1 MNMKKIKTKLLDKA
15 KSGEKD
21 KNKEKGSLLENRNF
35 SALLSLAIALV
46 IWTYVTT
53 VVDPNQNRTIKDVPV
68 DFNYGNE
75 VYTAKELD
83 IVNNPEAKVT
93 VHLQGDGANINNIHQ
108 EDLIV
113 YPDYSLLTGPGE
125 VDLPLQVR
133 FVDSR
138 KGRDV
143 EVVTN
148 DKVNIVFD
156 AVEEKTFD
164 IIPVVEED
172 DQLSVADG
180 YVLHSMT
187 CVPNKV
193 TVRGPKTEI
202 DRIARV
208 VAVLRTSGADMESS
222 LQELSD
228 SKIAT
233 AKLEAWD
240 ENDKPVQLTY
250 SVMDNTLADVNINIY
265 RTMELPLVVNFI
277 NVTPTFDIKNLKY
290 TLSHDTMGVT
300 GKSAVVSSMTEVAV
314 SDFDLGNSFE
324 LNKVYQLN
332 VQLPKGVSSKD
343 NLDTVTLSFDSR
355 GLTSKT
361 VPVSNIRVANQ
372 PANMKIE
379 PVDEKLTNVTLI
391 GPEDVLENLS
401 PSSVVAVI
409 DAGAV
414 QITDGTENLS
424 AQIHIPAYNDVFA
437 VGSYSVE
444 CRVHING
451 GTN

>member
-1 MNMKKIKTKLLDKA
+1 MNMNKIKSKIQNIGKA
-15 KSGEKD
+15 GT
-21 KNKEKGSLLENRNF
+21 KEKANEKGTWLENRNV
-35 SALLSLAIALV
+35 SAMVSLVIALV

-53 VVDPNQNRTIKDVPV
+53 VVDPNQSRPIKDVPV

-75 VYTAKELD
+75 IYTAKELD

-93 VHLQGDGANINNIHQ
+93 VHLQGDGANINNIRQ

-113 YPDYSLLTGPGE
+113 YPDYSLLTGPGD

-138 KGRDV
+138 KGRDI
-143 EVVTN
+143 EAVTN

-156 AVEEKTFD
+156 SVEEKTFD
-164 IIPVVEED
+164 IVPVVEN
-172 DQLSVADG
+172 DQMSVAEG
-180 YVLHSMT
+180 YVLHSMI

-202 DRIARV
+202 ERISRV
-208 VAVLRTSGADMESS
+208 VAVLRTSGADVQNS
-222 LQELSD
+222 LMELSD

-233 AKLEAWD
+233 ARLEAWD
-240 ENDKPVQLTY
+240 ENDKPVELTY
-250 SVMDNTLADVNINIY
+250 SVMDNELADVNINIY
-265 RTMELPLVVNFI
+265 RKMELPLVVNFI
-277 NVTPTFDIKNLKY
+277 NVSPTFDIKNLKY
-290 TLSHDTMGVT
+290 SLSQQTMGVT
-300 GKSAVVSSMTEVAV
+300 GKSSVVSAMTEVAV

-343 NLDTVTLSFDSR
+343 NLDTVTLTFDSR

-361 VPVSNIRVANQ
+361 VPVSNIRIANQ

-379 PVDEKLTNVTLI
+379 PVDQKLTNVTLI
-391 GPEDVLENLS
+391 GPEDVLAKLS

-409 DAGAV
+409 DASSV
-414 QITDGTENLS
+414 QIADGTENLS
-424 AQIHIPAYNDVFA
+424 AQIHIPAYSEVFA

-444 CRVHING
+444 CQVHVNG
-451 GTN
+451 GDN